1 MKRIWIKRAI
11 IGSILIAII
20 VAGLGFAG
28 YKWAKQYY
36 YDQLESTIVNRY
48 LEGRD
53 AIGAC
58 SYELNPSLLYTSGYI
73 YKSKRNVM
81 GFLTNKDEN
90 VRFVDGD
97 HFFYMEPES
106 TIETNG
112 LIRWLSNKENF
123 DYFSLFGDQD
133 MSISSLVKPSQ
144 FTFMVV
150 KKTERGFDFID
161 EHIYGIGF
169 KYLPNV
175 TTINVKETSYNA
187 SNKIYSDYSLYNQYI
202 SHLLNEKY
210 RDITIKLENVSN
222 DRKYQLLSEL
232 RQKYAAP
239 TSEGLYFKNE
249 YYELRPDE
257 YYSYI
262 GREVFEY
269 ETPSFGNNFWTL
281 VGVSVIT
288 HYSIQEKGTVLEN
301 TFLKRT
307 SIAGICL
314 MLVYIVFC
322 AIMNNKKV
330 KS

>member
-1 MKRIWIKRAI
+1 
-11 IGSILIAII
+11 
-20 VAGLGFAG
+20 
-28 YKWAKQYY
+28 
-36 YDQLESTIVNRY
+36 
-48 LEGRD
+48 
-53 AIGAC
+53 
-58 SYELNPSLLYTSGYI
+58 
-73 YKSKRNVM
+73 
-81 GFLTNKDEN
+81 
-90 VRFVDGD
+90 
-97 HFFYMEPES
+97 
-106 TIETNG
+106 
-112 LIRWLSNKENF
+112 
-123 DYFSLFGDQD
+123 

-175 TTINVKETSYNA
+175 TTINVKETIYNA
-187 SNKIYSDYSLYNQYI
+187 SNKICSDYSLYNQYI

-288 HYSIQEKGTVLEN
+288 HYSIQEKGTVLED
-301 TFLKRT
+301 TFLKKT
-307 SIAGICL
+307 SIAGVGLIL
-314 MLVYIVFC
+314 AYIIFC